1 MKKKTD
7 RGFSLIE
14 LIIAIAI
21 LIILTGLLAP
31 QFMKYIEKSRKAAC
45 LNNIDVMLQEYQVA
59 MIDNPDIKPED
70 VLDMMVKRGM
80 KCPSKGTYTIR
91 RLDDEH
97 FVVNCG
103 VHGDGEAE
111 STDPKEVL
119 GKDVYERILKF
130 ADEYSLS
137 DIKKMFAAAG
147 MKDYHITNDTIR
159 QYLLKEVYNGE
170 WPKADKS
177 LFTGSKYAGDLYVQP
192 YINVK
197 NTSGGSVEDT
207 TPESVFAYI
216 GPSSNDTSGNK
227 WAAYFIYDP
236 NGKTWYRAPDGKS
249 ILIMN
254 QDWDTV
260 KANTIDK
267 GWIPVE

>member
-80 KCPSKGTYTIR
+80 KCPSKGKYTIR

-111 STDPKEVL
+111 STDPKVVL
-119 GKDVYERILKF
+119 GKDVYERMLKF
-130 ADEYSLS
+130 TDEYSI
-137 DIKKMFAAAG
+137 DEIKKMFNKAG
-147 MKDYHITNDTIR
+147 IATNSITNDKIR
-159 QYLLKEVYNGE
+159 QYLLKEVYGGQ
-170 WPKADKS
+170 WPKVDKS
-177 LFTGSKYAGDLYVQP
+177 QFGSSYPGDLYAQSYV
-192 YINVK
+192 NLK
-197 NTSGGSVEDT
+197 TTSLENASKENIV
-207 TPESVFAYI
+207 AYI
-216 GPSSNDTSGNK
+216 GPNSNDASGKN
-227 WAAYFIYDP
+227 WEAYFIYDP
-236 NGKTWYRAPDGKS
+236 ESQKWYKEPNGNLYR
-249 ILIMN
+249 IMDR
-254 QDWDTV
+254 DWNTI